1 MAGDVERLTA
11 DQFQP
16 VLAAARTGAA
26 WALERLYHSLAGA
39 VVGYLRLQGAED
51 PEDLSNEVFLGVFR
65 GLGGFEGDEPA
76 LRSWVFS
83 IAHRRV
89 IDDRR
94 RRSRRA
100 PACAHDVAGFDL
112 AGSAD
117 TEGEAIVAIEAERVA
132 QLCQSLAPDQRD
144 VLLLRLIGDLSLE
157 QTASAMGK
165 PVGSVKA
172 LQHRALANLKKQLSQ
187 EISHRGVSR

>member
-1 MAGDVERLTA
+1 MAGEPDRLTA
-11 DQFQP
+11 DQFDG

-26 WALERLYHSLAGA
+26 WALERLYHHLAGA
-39 VVGYLRLQGAED
+39 VVGYLRLQGADD
-51 PEDLSNEVFLGVFR
+51 PEDLSSEVFLGVFR

-94 RRSRRA
+94 RRSRRP
-100 PACAHDVAGFDL
+100 PASAHDVAGFDL

-117 TEGEAIVAIEAERVA
+117 TEGEAIMAIEAER
-132 QLCQSLAPDQRD
+132 
-144 VLLLRLIGDLSLE
+144 
-157 QTASAMGK
+157 
-165 PVGSVKA
+165 
-172 LQHRALANLKKQLSQ
+172 
-187 EISHRGVSR
+187 